1 MSDIEIKI
9 YNQHPEYI
17 IDEGIIKKILRSL
30 QQREQTEIKKL
41 TIIISTDQHL
51 NRLKQEF
58 YDQDVLTDTIS
69 FNLNE
74 PNEPVEGEIYIS
86 ADRIVDNAKKY
97 EIESE
102 REFANVLIHSVLHTI
117 GYEDEDDQSRKKMF
131 ALQEKYLAAIEYQGI
146 FTKKEEPENE

>member
-9 YNQHPEYI
+9 HNQHPEYI
-17 IDEGIIKKILRSL
+17 IDEEIIKKIIHFL

-97 EIESE
+97 EIGIA
-102 REFANVLIHSVLHTI
+102 REFANILIHSVLHTI
-117 GYEDEDDQSRKKMF
+117 GYEDADDQSRKKMF
-131 ALQEKYLAAIEYQGI
+131 ALQEKYLAEIEYQGI
-146 FTKKEEPENE
+146 LTIKDNSENE